1 MDYDVGL
8 AQSTLSKIL
17 VEILDVFEKAIC
29 PNWIKVPKSEEAKG
43 KTAQIFYLKH
53 KIPGVTGCLD
63 GTHVRIIV
71 PTENKH
77 LYYNRKGNF
86 SLNVM
91 LLCDNYLNIRY
102 VDASHP
108 GACHDSFIWDS
119 SGLRAYCEQQYLQ
132 GVTNF
137 WFLGDAGYPLEPWLL
152 TPHRNPHE
160 GSAEMKFN
168 EVHSKCRN
176 IIEITNGVLKNR
188 WRCLLGVRELHY
200 TPKKAA
206 KIINACCCL
215 HNICIFFKTDEV
227 PHNDTG
233 VYIPGSEVF
242 SITSFQNLNAAQ
254 MIRTNIGNSLT

>member
-137 WFLGDAGYPLEPWLL
+137 WFLG
-152 TPHRNPHE
+152 
-160 GSAEMKFN
+160 K
-168 EVHSKCRN
+168 
-176 IIEITNGVLKNR
+176 
-188 WRCLLGVRELHY
+188 
-200 TPKKAA
+200 
-206 KIINACCCL
+206 
-215 HNICIFFKTDEV
+215 
-227 PHNDTG
+227 
-233 VYIPGSEVF
+233 
-242 SITSFQNLNAAQ
+242 
-254 MIRTNIGNSLT
+254 